1 LIWKILFSLL
11 GLGSFVFILN
21 EYGFAK
27 VAADL
32 ASLGWWVIPLAASF
46 LPVAFLYGLAWFLVT
61 PSLPLSR
68 LPGMLRLSVISL
80 GWNNLS
86 PFMKV
91 LGEPVRVL
99 LMEDWI
105 PRKAALESAILY
117 NLVHILGTLLAFILA
132 GVIILAAYPVSDT
145 IHYAF
150 LGVMAAATV
159 LLLVIYYLPFLTRGR
174 SRQRRRRGG
183 KIGFMP
189 KARYW
194 LRWSFSRMRLF
205 SRRYP
210 ARFWS
215 AVGVEIVVRFVEGL
229 TFYVAFRALGAPIS
243 ALAASLLD
251 VGRALLDNALFF
263 IPYQVGS
270 REAGILL
277 LSEHVLG
284 IGKNAVVSASVFYRL
299 VEIFY
304 MALGYALW
312 THRASSRKVST

>member
-1 LIWKILFSLL
+1 LIWKVLFSLL
-11 GLGSFVFILN
+11 GAGSFVFILN

-27 VAADL
+27 VGADL
-32 ASLGWWVIPLAASF
+32 ANLGWWAIPLAASF

-61 PSLPLSR
+61 PTLPLRR
-68 LPGMLRLSVISL
+68 LPGMLKLSVISL

-99 LMEDWI
+99 LLEDWI

-117 NLVHILGTLLAFILA
+117 NLVHILGTLLAFILGA
-132 GVIILAAYPVSDT
+132 VLILALYPVSDT
-145 IHYAF
+145 IRYSF
-150 LGVMAAATV
+150 LGVMAAASLL
-159 LLLVIYYLPFLTRGR
+159 LLLVYFLPRLTRGR
-174 SRQRRRRGG
+174 RRSRRVRGE
-183 KIGFMP
+183 KIRFTT
-189 KARYW
+189 KARFW
-194 LRWSFSRMRLF
+194 LRWSFSKMRLF

-215 AVGVEIVVRFVEGL
+215 AVSVEIVVRFVEGL
-229 TFYVAFRALGAPIS
+229 TFYVAFKALGAPVTV
-243 ALAASLLD
+243 LAASLLD

-277 LSEHVLG
+277 LSQRVLH
-284 IGKNAVVSASVFYRL
+284 IGEGFVVSASVLYRL

-312 THRASSRKVST
+312 THRTSSRKVST

>member
-1 LIWKILFSLL
+1 LIWKVLFSLL
-11 GLGSFVFILN
+11 GAGSFVFILS

-61 PSLPLSR
+61 PSLPLTR

-117 NLVHILGTLLAFILA
+117 NLVHILGTLLAFILGA
-132 GVIILAAYPVSDT
+132 VLILALYPVSDAV
-145 IHYAF
+145 HYSF
-150 LGVMAAATV
+150 LGVMAAAFV
-159 LLLVIYYLPFLTRGR
+159 LLLVVYYLPRLTRGR
-174 SRQRRRRGG
+174 RHRERVRGQ
-183 KIGFMP
+183 KISFMT
-189 KARYW
+189 KARFW

-210 ARFWS
+210 VRFWS

-229 TFYVAFRALGAPIS
+229 TFYVAFRALGAPVS
-243 ALAASLLD
+243 VLAASLLD

-263 IPYQVGS
+263 VPYQVGS
-270 REAGILL
+270 REAGILV
-277 LSEHVLG
+277 LSRHVLQ
-284 IGKNAVVSASVFYRL
+284 IGEGYVVSALVFYRL

>member
-1 LIWKILFSLL
+1 MIWKILFSFL
-11 GLGSFVFILN
+11 GAGSFFYILH

-32 ASLGWWVIPLAASF
+32 VSLGWWCIPLAASF

-61 PSLPLSR
+61 PSLAWRR

-117 NLVHILGTLLAFILA
+117 NLVHILGTLLAFVIGAILILA
-132 GVIILAAYPVSDT
+132 LYPVSDVVR
-145 IHYAF
+145 YSF
-150 LGVMAAATV
+150 LGVMAAATI
-159 LLLVIYYLPFLTRGR
+159 LLLAIYFLPRFT
-174 SRQRRRRGG
+174 RRRRRSARVRGE
-183 KIGFMP
+183 KIPFMS
-189 KARYW
+189 KARFW
-194 LRWSFSRMRLF
+194 LRWSFSRMRMF

-210 ARFWS
+210 GRFWA

-229 TFYVAFRALGAPIS
+229 TFYVAFHALGAPVSIV
-243 ALAASLLD
+243 ATSLLD

-270 REAGILL
+270 REAGILM
-277 LSEHVLG
+277 LSQHVLK
-284 IGKNAVVSASVFYRL
+284 IGEGYVVSALVFYRL